1 MYWLFHDLNLCIHTI
16 TYLVNPNLIITLKFQ
31 EGKTIR
37 SLFIKNPRDKRETS
51 EARCLESFDGY
62 SSKLFP
68 SPATPQKSYK
78 HLLIFFVRGARSK
91 KLIIKLDPRH
101 DRQRGTVRVNY
112 ADVRSGR
119 GDVSVPFSNSG
130 RMEITGR
137 AEGCH
142 CRLRRLVAR
151 TCRSAP
157 MSRRH

>member
-16 TYLVNPNLIITLKFQ
+16 TYLVNPNLIITSKFQ
-31 EGKTIR
+31 ERKTIR
-37 SLFIKNPRDKRETS
+37 LLFIKNPRDKRETPQKPR
-51 EARCLESFDGY
+51 EFRRIFIQTE
-62 SSKLFP
+62 LFP
-68 SPATPQKSYK
+68 SPATPQKSYE
-78 HLLIFFVRGARSK
+78 HLLIFFVRRARSK